1 MQQDDAPPDQGRVT
15 TVRTLGQFSVAI
27 NGIRIE
33 RWRAGRARQLFQCLL
48 TEAGKPVSKAT
59 LIDAVWGDSSA
70 RSPDVSLKVAV
81 YNLRNL
87 INDAHRLGHGTG
99 RPTLSIDL
107 HRTGYSLTTNG
118 AIVDVTDFERAL
130 DDGARAAKAGLDQ
143 QASRHYRTAV
153 DLYTG
158 SYLPECQDV
167 WAMIRREQLKDR
179 LLGAIQELTLQAQR
193 DGDRTVIPELHQRM
207 LQIDPCRE
215 ESYRELMRW
224 HARANQPSRVMHWY
238 STCTNQL
245 RTQLGI
251 EPDRSTRQLYYDAVR
266 GDLAARTG
274 GAADR

>member
-1 MQQDDAPPDQGRVT
+1 MLQDGAPPDQGRGT
-15 TVRTLGQFSVAI
+15 TVRTLGQFSVVI

-59 LIDAVWGDSSA
+59 LIDSVWGDSTA

-81 YNLRNL
+81 YHLRNL
-87 INDAHRLGHGTG
+87 ITDAHRRGHGSG
-99 RPTLSIDL
+99 RPQLWIDL
-107 HRTGYSLTTNG
+107 HRNGYSLT
-118 AIVDVTDFERAL
+118 ASEAVIDVDDFERAL
-130 DDGARAAKAGLDQ
+130 DAGARAAKAGREREVR
-143 QASRHYRTAV
+143 RHYRTAV

-167 WAMIRREQLKDR
+167 WAMVRREQLKDR
-179 LLGAIQELTLQAQR
+179 LLGAIDELTLLARR
-193 DGDRTVIPELHQRM
+193 DGDRTVMPELHQRM

-224 HARANQPSRVMHWY
+224 HAGANQPSRVMHWY
-238 STCTNQL
+238 FTCANQL

-251 EPDRSTRQLYYDAVR
+251 EPDRSTRQLFYDAVR

-274 GAADR
+274 GPAER